1 MFGCA
6 DLIRKPYRL
15 GADGTAPD
23 GAIDC
28 IHVVYRVLQETG
40 IPTPVFKPTWYTATH
55 RVVARDL
62 LTWGRRIAEPA
73 YDGDI
78 LLLKQ
83 DRMAFA
89 VVWSHGILYINNRME
104 KVAWCLTEMVQDYY
118 AFRYSCLCGN

>member
-1 MFGCA
+1 
-6 DLIRKPYRL
+6 
-15 GADGTAPD
+15 
-23 GAIDC
+23 
-28 IHVVYRVLQETG
+28 
-40 IPTPVFKPTWYTATH
+40 
-55 RVVARDL
+55 

-118 AFRYSCLCGN
+118 AFRYSRLSGN